1 MNTMTISDFVTNAAK
16 LDLGA
21 FEKLYQEL
29 SLLRVKRKGQKILPA
44 KEVSLIEKI
53 NKKFPS
59 DKWERLQFLDWKL
72 ENRQLSSEEEA
83 ESLALAE
90 EFESY
95 YVERV
100 KSLTALATIR
110 QVNID
115 ELAAQFNLNRPAHDA

>member
-1 MNTMTISDFVTNAAK
+1 MTISDFVTNAAK

>member
-1 MNTMTISDFVTNAAK
+1 MTISDFVTNAAK

-115 ELAAQFNLNRPAHDA
+115 ELAAQFNLNRPAPNA